1 MNTNLFH
8 NILNFIGLIVGTL
21 ITFDWTGL
29 GLDPITAAKV
39 AGGFLLAD
47 KVIKLGI
54 NITRDGV
61 AGLATPQ
68 PPVK

>member
-39 AGGFLLAD
+39 AGVFCWP
-47 KVIKLGI
+47 
-54 NITRDGV
+54 TR
-61 AGLATPQ
+61 
-68 PPVK
+68 